1 MASRRGQEFETGVQ
15 DAFAFGTATDQET
28 AEASLLDRLAA
39 SAASGD
45 KQAFEAIYAATVDE
59 IYGYLSGRLRDE
71 QTAEDLASNIYLK
84 AWTAA
89 RSYHAGSH
97 KYRRWLFA
105 IAHNE
110 LRDHWRRSKPQVAL
124 SDAMTARL
132 AEPAADSD
140 PEGRAEAVLSAMD
153 RLNEQQQRIVALR
166 FFSGLNHAE
175 IARIVGKREGAVR
188 AQLLRALR
196 QMRKV
201 MAHAAT

>member
-1 MASRRGQEFETGVQ
+1 MQ

-28 AEASLLDRLAA
+28 AEASLLDRLA
-39 SAASGD
+39 SRAAAGD

-59 IYGYLSGRLRDE
+59 IYGYLVGRLREE

-89 RSYHAGSH
+89 RSYHSGSN

-110 LRDHWRRSKPQVAL
+110 LRDHWRRSKPQTEL
-124 SDAMTARL
+124 SDAITARL
-132 AEPAADSD
+132 AD
-140 PEGRAEAVLSAMD
+140 PVLDDDTERVAEAVLSAMD
-153 RLNEQQQRIVALR
+153 RLNEQQQRIVSLR